1 MILVAAILEFGVFLL
16 GEYFVLPFVRDE
28 NVVQIPLMVVL
39 LGWTAF
45 GFTEF
50 GSIF

>member
-1 MILVAAILEFGVFLL
+1 MILVAAILGFGVFLL
-16 GEYFVLPFVRDE
+16 GEYFVLFFARDE
-28 NVVQIPLMVVL
+28 NVVQIPHIVVL
-39 LGWTAF
+39 SGWTVF